1 MPSTSFN
8 RFSNRCT
15 SILSLTLPAL
25 ITLLVSL
32 SGAGQITAAEVR
44 PLAPAGNQA
53 VITTTTSAKA
63 TFAGGCFWCME
74 AVYQKLEGVS
84 DVVSGFTGGTS
95 TNPTYKGDHSGHYEA
110 IEVTYDPSIISYTQL
125 LEKFWVNVDP
135 FDAGGQ
141 FCDRGPSYL
150 SAIFVANDEQKIA
163 AEQSRAAITE
173 NFANSSQNQTA
184 AATAKI
190 VTPVLAASPFYPVE
204 EYHQDYF
211 LKKPLRYKFYRSRC
225 GRDAR
230 LTELWSDR

>member
-1 MPSTSFN
+1 MPSISFN
-8 RFSNRCT
+8 RLANRYP
-15 SILSLTLPAL
+15 SILLLTLPAL
-25 ITLLVSL
+25 ITLLVSFP
-32 SGAGQITAAEVR
+32 SAGQTTAAEVK
-44 PLAPAGNQA
+44 PLAPASSPT
-53 VITTTTSAKA
+53 VVTTTTSAKA

-95 TNPTYKGDHSGHYEA
+95 TNPTYEGDHSGHYEA
-110 IEVTYDPSIISYTQL
+110 IEVTYNPSVISYTQL
-125 LEKFWVNVDP
+125 LEIFWVNVDP

-150 SAIFVANDEQKIA
+150 SAIFPANKEQKNA
-163 AEQSRAAITE
+163 AEQSRAGITQS
-173 NFANSSQNQTA
+173 FANSSQSRA
-184 AATAKI
+184 AATTAKI
-190 VTPVLAASPFYPVE
+190 VTPVLAASAFYPVE

-230 LTELWSDR
+230 LRELWGER

>member
-8 RFSNRCT
+8 RFANRCT
-15 SILSLTLPAL
+15 SILSLTLPTL

-32 SGAGQITAAEVR
+32 PSAGQITAAEVK
-44 PLAPAGNQA
+44 PLAPVRSPA
-53 VITTTTSAKA
+53 VITTTSSAKA

-110 IEVTYDPSIISYTQL
+110 IQVTYDPSIISYSQL

-150 SAIFVANDEQKIA
+150 SAIFFANDQQKIA
-163 AEQSRAAITE
+163 AERSRAAITE
-173 NFANSSQNQTA
+173 RFANSFPGQAA
-184 AATAKI
+184 AATTKI
-190 VTPVLAASPFYPVE
+190 VTPVLVASTFYPVE

-230 LTELWSDR
+230 LTELWRDR